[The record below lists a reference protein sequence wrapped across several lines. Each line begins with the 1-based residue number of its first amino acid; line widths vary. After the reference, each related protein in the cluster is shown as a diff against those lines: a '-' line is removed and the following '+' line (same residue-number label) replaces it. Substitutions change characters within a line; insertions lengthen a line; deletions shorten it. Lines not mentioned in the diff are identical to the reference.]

1 MSERVKAVPK
11 RERAWLARY
20 RPEDFPRPA
29 VAVDV
34 AVLTVVDAELRALL
48 VLRDEPPFKGRWA
61 LPGGF
66 LRVGEG
72 GDRSL
77 DDAAARELEEETGL
91 SRADVAFEQLEAFGD
106 VGRDPRMRVVSVAYV
121 ALVRPDLVPLV
132 RGGGD
137 AARAEWFAVSG
148 LPRLAFD
155 HDRILERAR
164 ARVATELDDPAIARG
179 LVPATFTIPELRAVW
194 EVVTG
199 APVDAGNFRRR
210 FLRMVEDGVVESAP
224 GKRVTA
230 SKPAQVWRFRA

>member
-1 MSERVKAVPK
+1 MKGPNRLPPS
-11 RERAWLARY
+11 ERAWLARY
-20 RPEDFPRPA
+20 RPEDFERPA
-29 VAVDV
+29 VAVDL
-34 AVLTVVDAELRALL
+34 AILTVTDMELRALL

-66 LRVGEG
+66 LRVGKG

-91 SRADVAFEQLEAFGD
+91 GRDRIALAQLEAFGD
-106 VGRDPRMRVVSVAYV
+106 EGRDPRMRVVSIAYV

-137 AARAEWFAVSG
+137 VARAEWFSVGA

-155 HDRILERAR
+155 HERILLRAR
-164 ARVATELDDPAIARG
+164 SHISEQLQNTHILRE

-194 EVVTG
+194 EIVSG
-199 APVDAGNFRRR
+199 APMDPGNFRRR
-210 FLRMVEDGVVESAP
+210 VLRMADDEIVEEAP

-230 SKPAQVWRFRA
+230 SKPAQVWRFRS